1 MSGTNFAVR
10 GVRFEA
16 AEAELV
22 AEPEVENLDL
32 RGEIDEISELRRL
45 VAEISEPEPSSYL
58 NYAWK

>member
-10 GVRFEA
+10 GVRLEA

-45 VAEISEPEPSSYL
+45 VAEISEPEPSSYTTT
-58 NYAWK
+58 